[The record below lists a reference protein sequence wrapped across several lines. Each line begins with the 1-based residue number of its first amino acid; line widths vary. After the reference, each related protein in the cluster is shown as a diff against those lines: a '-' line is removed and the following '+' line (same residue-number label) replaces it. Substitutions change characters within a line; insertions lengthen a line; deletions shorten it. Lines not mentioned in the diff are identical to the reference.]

1 MDDDEFFDM
10 LEKEKEAKGIKEGFC
25 PFILWDSQKA
35 CLANV
40 KLLGLT
46 CKYCKKTFCQK
57 HYFPEYHG
65 CDEAV
70 DMERYKRFATEAKS
84 NIGNGGL
91 SKPMDAHAEQL
102 ARNILRQKIQ
112 ES

>member
-1 MDDDEFFDM
+1 MGDDEYFEM
-10 LEKEKEAKGIKEGFC
+10 LQKENEEKGVKEGFC

-70 DMERYKRFATEAKS
+70 DMERQKRFHTESKQKLVS
-84 NIGNGGL
+84 GGMG
-91 SKPMDAHAEQL
+91 KPMDAEAEQL
-102 ARNILRQKIQ
+102 ARTILR
-112 ES
+112 